1 MRIMAIDALYE
12 AFVHT
17 MVEGASKLLLDLEMA
32 GEAELRLGFLQKE
45 LRFLGVVW
53 VVAIGAADIIL
64 QVRRATEVG
73 VFSTILVAAQAA
85 RADVFG
91 GRVLEREDLRFI
103 ATTLD
108 VFLARPVASL
118 ATVPFGTAPRIKSGS
133 KMRRRFELLEKTLRR
148 HVLMA
153 GLASFLADVKRRVS
167 RTLVVDSLT
176 AFLIG
181 RRGLRS
187 GGRFGILSG
196 LG

>member
-17 MVEGASKLLLDLEMA
+17 MVEGASELLLDLEMA
-32 GEAELRLGFLQKE
+32 GEAELRLSFLQKE

-64 QVRRATEVG
+64 QVRRAAEIG
-73 VFSTILVAAQAA
+73 VFSTVLVAAQAA
-85 RADVFG
+85 RADVLG
-91 GRVLEREDLRFI
+91 GRVLESEDLRFV
-103 ATTLD
+103 ATTLN

-176 AFLIG
+176 AFLIS

-187 GGRFGILSG
+187 GGRFRILSG
-196 LG
+196 LA